1 MLLAPTHTT
10 PRGQVVLQPT
20 YFTSSLFVDP
30 AREDIDHL
38 IQVYIERYGR
48 SPPPQP
54 FVLFKEIWTN
64 RGWTW
69 LHFKAFDA
77 RSRDSFLKVTMRLFS
92 ERLAESESP
101 LIRAAA
107 LFGLYTFFATQPSTS
122 APPLHALAHLPVTID
137 MYQSLLKL
145 PDVLNTD
152 LLRPLRPHVIF
163 VLSALQK
170 AQFFLILPPSN
181 LYPLNPRELPRE
193 KIMSDV
199 ADAYEQVASATTN
212 APKKKGRPSKHD
224 KVKKSRDAL
233 VALDKWLDKTAYT
246 YQPSQAASAE
256 APQPVTTHILL
267 SHPPSTT
274 RNNYRA
280 KKSEVLEKL
289 EPNYPY
295 VTTEERASGRAALER
310 ANRGV
315 VSRLQKIDEEAAARG
330 MEIGGEGGERT
341 GLRRVER
348 AADELGNIGS
358 LGGRGGLLG
367 LLEGAGIGQQGEIKS

>member
-1 MLLAPTHTT
+1 MSLAPTHTT

-20 YFTSSLFVDP
+20 YFTCSLFVDP

-38 IQVYIERYGR
+38 IRVYVERYAR
-48 SPPPQP
+48 SPLPQP
-54 FVLFKEIWTN
+54 FALFKDIWDN
-64 RGWTW
+64 QGWTW
-69 LHFKAFDA
+69 LHFKVFDS
-77 RSRDSFLKVTMRLFS
+77 RSRDAFLKVTMQLFS
-92 ERLAESESP
+92 ERLAESEYP
-101 LIRAAA
+101 LPRAAA

-145 PDVLNTD
+145 PDVLETD
-152 LLRPLRPHVIF
+152 FLRPLRPHIIY

-170 AQFFLILPPSN
+170 AQFFHILPPSN
-181 LYPLNPRELPRE
+181 LYPLSPRELPRE
-193 KIMSDV
+193 KFISDG
-199 ADAYEQVASATTN
+199 YEQEAYATTN
-212 APKKKGRPSKHD
+212 ATKKKGRPSMHD
-224 KVKKSRDAL
+224 KVKKSKDAV

-246 YQPSQAASAE
+246 YQPPRATSSE
-256 APQPVTTHILL
+256 DPQPVTTHILL

-280 KKSEVLEKL
+280 KKSELLEKL
-289 EPNYPY
+289 EPDYPY
-295 VTTEERASGRAALER
+295 VTTEELGRAALER
-310 ANRGV
+310 ANLGV
-315 VSRLQKIDEEAAARG
+315 VSRLQKIDEEAAAKG

-348 AADELGNIGS
+348 AADELGKIGS

-367 LLEGAGIGQQGEIKS
+367 LLEGAGIGQPS

>member
-1 MLLAPTHTT
+1 MSLVAPTHTT
-10 PRGQVVLQPT
+10 SRGHVVLQPT

-30 AREDIDHL
+30 AREDISNL
-38 IQVYIERYGR
+38 ILVYTERYAR

-54 FVLFKEIWTN
+54 FTLFKDIWSN
-64 RGWTW
+64 HGWSW
-69 LHFKAFDA
+69 LHFKVFDA
-77 RSRDSFLKVTMRLFS
+77 RSRDAFLKVTMRLFS

-107 LFGLYTFFATQPSTS
+107 LFGLYTFFATQPSSS

-145 PDVLNTD
+145 PDVLETD
-152 LLRPLRPHVIF
+152 FLRPLRPHVTY

-170 AQFFLILPPSN
+170 AQFFHVLPPSN
-181 LYPLNPRELPRE
+181 LYPHSPRELPRE
-193 KIMSDV
+193 KFISDI
-199 ADAYEQVASATTN
+199 ADGYEQVASTTTN
-212 APKKKGRPSKHD
+212 APKKKGRPSKYD
-224 KVKKSRDAL
+224 KVKKSKDAV

-246 YQPSQAASAE
+246 HQAPQATGAE

-280 KKSEVLEKL
+280 KKSELLEKL
-289 EPNYPY
+289 EPDYPY
-295 VTTEERASGRAALER
+295 VMTEALGRAALER
-310 ANRGV
+310 ANQGV
-315 VSRLQKIDEEAAARG
+315 VSRLQKIDEEAAAKG

-348 AADELGNIGS
+348 AADELGKIGS

-367 LLEGAGIGQQGEIKS
+367 LLEGAGIGQER

>member
-1 MLLAPTHTT
+1 MSLAPTHTT
-10 PRGQVVLQPT
+10 PRGQVVLQPA

-30 AREDIDHL
+30 AREDINHL
-38 IQVYIERYGR
+38 VRVYTERYGR
-48 SPPPQP
+48 SPPHQP
-54 FVLFKEIWTN
+54 FVLFKDIWSSH
-64 RGWTW
+64 GWTW

-77 RSRDSFLKVTMRLFS
+77 RSRDAFLKVTMRLFS

-101 LIRAAA
+101 LTRAAA

-145 PDVLNTD
+145 PDVLDTD
-152 LLRPLRPHVIF
+152 FLRPLRPHVIYL
-163 VLSALQK
+163 LSALQK
-170 AQFFLILPPSN
+170 AQFFHILPPSN
-181 LYPLNPRELPRE
+181 LYPLSPRELPRE
-193 KIMSDV
+193 KFISDV
-199 ADAYEQVASATTN
+199 ADGYEQPASVTTN
-212 APKKKGRPSKHD
+212 VPKKKGRPSKHD
-224 KVKKSRDAL
+224 RVKKSKDAL

-246 YQPSQAASAE
+246 YQPHQATSTD

-280 KKSEVLEKL
+280 KKSELLEKL
-289 EPNYPY
+289 EPDYPY
-295 VTTEERASGRAALER
+295 VTTEERASGRAVLER

-315 VSRLQKIDEEAAARG
+315 VSRLQKIDEGAAAKG

-348 AADELGNIGS
+348 AADELGKIGS

-367 LLEGAGIGQQGEIKS
+367 LLEGAGIGQQSETDG